1 MPPKRPPAP
10 CWSGHELRA
19 PGRGRAILGR
29 CAVIL
34 VSAQAFPP
42 RLGGIENLMAGFAAH
57 ATGAG
62 HRVRVLADG
71 GLRARAADRAA
82 PPAYGVDRFWGP
94 RPLRRRAKAFRIR
107 RLVAAGGV
115 RALYADSWKSL
126 EALPGA
132 GLDLPIVAWAHGNE
146 YADAA
151 KAGRIRR
158 ALGRAGALICISRD
172 THGRLAAMLP
182 PGLRVAI
189 VPPPIAPPAAPAEA
203 DRRWAEGLWAGASP
217 RLVALARLTEFKGI
231 DAAIAAVAALK
242 ARFPALRYVVAGAG
256 HDLARLQGIA
266 RKAGVA
272 ERVLFAGRVEG
283 GRKSALLHSADLF
296 LVPGREVGGQ
306 REGSGMVYSEAAL
319 AGLPAI
325 CGNKGGVVE
334 KVVDGETGL
343 IVDGERPAEIAAAL
357 ARLLDDTALAA
368 AMGERARTAGARAL
382 WPRRIDEILALA
394 GL

>member
-1 MPPKRPPAP
+1 M
-10 CWSGHELRA
+10 
-19 PGRGRAILGR
+19 
-29 CAVIL
+29 IL

-42 RLGGIENLMAGFAAH
+42 RLGGIENLMAGFADY
-57 ATGAG
+57 ATRAG

-71 GLRARAADRAA
+71 GSRARAADRAA
-82 PPAYGVDRFWGP
+82 PPAYGIGRFWGP
-94 RPLRRRAKAFRIR
+94 RPLRRRAKAFQIR

-132 GLDLPIVAWAHGNE
+132 RLEFPIVAWAHGNE

-151 KAGRIRR
+151 KTERIRR
-158 ALGRAGALICISRD
+158 ALGRARALICISRD

-182 PGLRVAI
+182 PGLRVEI
-189 VPPPIAPPAAPAEA
+189 VPPPIAPPPAPAA
-203 DRRWAEGLWAGASP
+203 DDRRWAERLWDGASP

-242 ARFPALRYVVAGAG
+242 TRFPALRYVVAGAG
-256 HDLARLQGIA
+256 HDLARLQNIA
-266 RKAGVA
+266 RAAGMA

-283 GRKSALLHSADLF
+283 RRKSALLQSADLF
-296 LVPGREVGGQ
+296 LMPGRDVGGQ
-306 REGSGMVYSEAAL
+306 REGSGMAYSEAAL

-334 KVVDGETGL
+334 KVADGETGL
-343 IVDGERPAEIAAAL
+343 IVDGERPEEIAAAL
-357 ARLLDDTALAA
+357 ARLLDDAALAA
-368 AMGERARTAGARAL
+368 AMAERARTVGAQTL
-382 WPRRIDEILALA
+382 WPRRIGEILALS